1 VCAVCEAEAG
11 AAVAAGMGT
20 CGLVGPLGV
29 YTGWVKDVAAG
40 QRGPVGGGDW
50 TALLLISVI
59 LPAILCPLIHMAVR
73 RMGLVKDGDLKL
85 A

>member
-1 VCAVCEAEAG
+1 
-11 AAVAAGMGT
+11 MGT

-40 QRGPVGGGDW
+40 QKAAITGADW
-50 TALLLISVI
+50 LGMLLVAVV
-59 LPAILCPLIHMAVR
+59 LPAILCPFIHIAVR

>member
-1 VCAVCEAEAG
+1 
-11 AAVAAGMGT
+11 MT
-20 CGLVGPLGV
+20 
-29 YTGWVKDVAAG
+29 DVHLRQGEPA
-40 QRGPVGGGDW
+40 RFGGGDW